1 MCDPISLT
9 LGAVAGATVYQTTQ
23 ARKSAK
29 EAAAIQAAAQVDPAA
44 ERAKAEAEAAQRAN
58 AALAESN
65 RRRREQGSLLSKGA
79 PAATTAT
86 QFTLGDTTTQMPGQS
101 PLSIDGATSRSTV
114 AQRASLLSRGAS
126 TGGVPM
132 RQSGQTYSGTKF
144 APGSL

>member
-29 EAAAIQAAAQVDPAA
+29 EAAAIQAAAQTDPAA

-58 AALAESN
+58 AALADSN

-79 PAATTAT
+79 SAAP
-86 QFTLGDTTTQMPGQS
+86 QFTLGDAQLTPGQS
-101 PLSIDGATSRSTV
+101 PLSVDGGTTNRSTV
-114 AQRASLLSRGAS
+114 AARTSLMSRGGVDV
-126 TGGVPM
+126 GGTPM
-132 RQSGQTYSGTKF
+132 RQGGQTYGGTKF
-144 APGSL
+144 APGAL

>member
-29 EAAAIQAAAQVDPAA
+29 EAAAIQAAAQTDPAA

-58 AALAESN
+58 AALADSN

-79 PAATTAT
+79 SAAP
-86 QFTLGDTTTQMPGQS
+86 QFTLGDAQLTPGQS
-101 PLSIDGATSRSTV
+101 PLSVDGGATNRSTV
-114 AQRASLLSRGAS
+114 AARTSLMSRGGVD
-126 TGGVPM
+126 TGGAPM
-132 RQSGQTYSGTKF
+132 RQSGQTYGGTKF
-144 APGSL
+144 GATL

>member
-29 EAAAIQAAAQVDPAA
+29 EAAAIQAAAQTDPVA

-58 AALAESN
+58 AALADSN

-79 PAATTAT
+79 SSVIAP
-86 QFTLGDTTTQMPGQS
+86 QFTLGDATTTQMGQS
-101 PLSIDGATSRSTV
+101 PLSVDGATSRSTV
-114 AQRASLLSRGAS
+114 AQRSSLMSRGS
-126 TGGVPM
+126 TTGVPM
-132 RQSGQTYSGTKF
+132 RQGGQTYGGTKF
-144 APGSL
+144 SPGAV

>member
-29 EAAAIQAAAQVDPAA
+29 EAAAIQQAAQTDPAA

-58 AALAESN
+58 AALADSN

-79 PAATTAT
+79 SAAP
-86 QFTLGDTTTQMPGQS
+86 QFTLGDTTTQFAGQS
-101 PLSIDGATSRSTV
+101 PLSVDGGTTNRSTV
-114 AQRASLLSRGAS
+114 AARTSLMSRGGVDV
-126 TGGVPM
+126 GGMPM
-132 RQSGQTYSGTKF
+132 RQGGQTYGGTKF
-144 APGSL
+144 GAGTL